1 MDRFSAEGQRLHD
14 EAMDEVH
21 FKNEIERLENELNE
35 LKLKQKIAKCG
46 ISNEYIENLK
56 RHISVKVKEGSG
68 MGSSWADAY
77 VYYDDIL
84 IKEQNIYSY

>member
-1 MDRFSAEGQRLHD
+1 
-14 EAMDEVH
+14 MDEKI
-21 FKNEIERLENELNE
+21 FLKEKKRLQDELN
-35 LKLKQKIAKCG
+35 KLETKYKIEKSG
-46 ISNEYIENLK
+46 LSEEEIENLK

-84 IKEQNIYSY
+84 IAEQNIYSY